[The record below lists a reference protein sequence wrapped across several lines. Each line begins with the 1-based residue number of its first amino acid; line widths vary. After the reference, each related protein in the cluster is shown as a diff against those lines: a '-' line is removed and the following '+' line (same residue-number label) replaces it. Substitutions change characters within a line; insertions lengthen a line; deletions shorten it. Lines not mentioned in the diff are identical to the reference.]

1 MMILDEVNERQ
12 KKNMKDIR
20 PAFGTIH
27 AVAVVVSVCDARWN
41 LNETGFIVLLLVLLV
56 LFRLFLL
63 LFTLCSFTELREHR
77 MRTISRESFLLLGTC
92 VCRVTC
98 EMSHKNNVTCN
109 FDSVFCTKFCSC
121 FFL

>member
-41 LNETGFIVLLLVLLV
+41 LNETGFIVLLL
-56 LFRLFLL
+56 LFRL
-63 LFTLCSFTELREHR
+63 LFSTFRVLPHQTKSTECKQ
-77 MRTISRESFLLLGTC
+77 F
-92 VCRVTC
+92 
-98 EMSHKNNVTCN
+98 
-109 FDSVFCTKFCSC
+109 
-121 FFL
+121 